1 MNASKN
7 CSCGHHHD
15 HGDHCETAR
24 RPRVC
29 DLKTEYLVNP
39 MGMDEP
45 APRFSYQLAGVQVQ
59 GARQIQVKDEFGAL
73 AWDSG
78 WVSDGR
84 SQQIAYEGKAL
95 RPFTRYTLRVRV
107 KDEAGKATSWS
118 EEDAWFET
126 GFLDAPWKHSKWI
139 TYWQGPRYDLAPQ
152 LFNHTITLPAK
163 KIAKARYYG
172 TALGVYEALIN
183 GQNVTDWVFTPGW
196 TNYFHRV
203 QYQCFDVTALLKKGD
218 NDLRITLGGGWFHGR
233 IAHHWN
239 NGEVPYGKNEMLRCE
254 IHVTFADG
262 STQVIGSS
270 QDFRTNNQGGPLRMS
285 DIYDGE
291 IYEAWRTPEWLEK
304 TGPWFPAIET
314 DTKTQVVW
322 NSGAPVRRLQVREPE
337 KITRRGGSTWVV
349 DFGQNLT
356 GRERLI
362 LHNTVKGQALVVKH
376 GEMLDADGS
385 VYVANL
391 RSAKALTVYTADTA
405 KVATYE
411 PTFTFFG
418 FRYLEISGWNGRLTK
433 KDVQAV
439 VISSDLPRTGL
450 FACSD
455 DMLNRLYEN
464 VGWGLR
470 SNFLDVPTDC
480 PQRDERFGWTGD
492 TQVFCNAATYNVW
505 APAFYAKWVTD
516 LNLGQRT
523 DGAYEFT
530 APGTTLS
537 PGRPATGW
545 GDAALIVPWR
555 LYVKYGETR
564 LLEKYFDN
572 MDRYLKLELANS
584 KGTCVV
590 DNLHFGDWLHID
602 APTSK
607 ALIGTAYFA
616 GSSRLLAR
624 IAKILG
630 KAGAARRLQAQYRK
644 ARKAFQEN
652 FLNKNGLKEKTQ
664 TACLLALH
672 FDLLPEE
679 LVLPTVKLL
688 VKDITVNRKLHL
700 STGFLGTPLL
710 LPVLTR
716 FGQLDLAY
724 DLLMQTTYPGW
735 LYPVTQGATTMWERW
750 NSYTRETG
758 FGNVDMNSF
767 NHYAYGA
774 VAEWFYETIAGIQP
788 IEDEPAALAFK
799 RFRLAPQPGKR
810 LDSASAVFFSP
821 YGMISSSWLRNRKKH
836 TITWSFTVPDNT
848 TAEITLPASEV
859 LDFSGTCELQHDTAG
874 NLLALPGEYE
884 VTFQLNH

>member
-1 MNASKN
+1 MV
-7 CSCGHHHD
+7 HHHA
-15 HGDHCETAR
+15 EE
-24 RPRVC
+24 PRHPHVC

-39 MGMDEP
+39 LGMDEP
-45 APRFSYQLAGVQVQ
+45 APRFSYQLAGVLAQT
-59 GARQIQVKDEFGAL
+59 ARQLRVRNDAGDVV
-73 AWDSG
+73 WDSG
-78 WVSDGR
+78 WVQDGS
-84 SQQIAYEGKAL
+84 SQQIAYAGKAL
-95 RPFTRYTLRVRV
+95 KPFTRYTWQVRV
-107 KDEAGKATSWS
+107 KDEAGQATAWSS
-118 EEDAWFET
+118 EEAWFET
-126 GFLDAPWKHSKWI
+126 GFLGTPWKHSKWI

-152 LFNHTITLPAK
+152 LFTHAFTLPAK

-172 TALGVYEALIN
+172 TALGVYETLIN
-183 GQNVTDWVFTPGW
+183 GQNITDWVFTPGW
-196 TNYFHRV
+196 TDYFHRV
-203 QYQCFDVTALLKKGD
+203 QYQCFDVTGLLQKGT
-218 NDLRITLGGGWFHGR
+218 NKLRITLGGGWFHGR

-239 NGEVPYGKNEMLRCE
+239 NGEIPYGKTEMLRCE

-270 QDFRTNNQGGPLRMS
+270 QDFQTNNLGGPLRMS

-314 DTKTQVVW
+314 DTKVQVVW
-322 NSGAPVRRLQVREPE
+322 NSGAPIRRLQTRSPE
-337 KITRRGGSTWVV
+337 KIIHRGGSTWVV

-362 LHNTVKGQALVVKH
+362 LHNTVKGQALVIKH
-376 GEMLDADGS
+376 GEMLDKDGS

-405 KVATYE
+405 EEATYE

-418 FRYLEISGWNGRLTK
+418 FRYLEISGWNGRLAK

-439 VISSDLPRTGL
+439 VLSSDLPRTGL
-450 FACSD
+450 FACNND
-455 DMLNRLYEN
+455 LLNQLYEN

-492 TQVFCNAATYNVW
+492 TQVFCNAATYNVF

-516 LNLGQRT
+516 LNLGQRP
-523 DGAYEFT
+523 DGAYKFA
-530 APGTTLS
+530 APDTTNS
-537 PGRPATGW
+537 PSKPATGW
-545 GDAALIVPWR
+545 GDAAIIVLWR
-555 LYVKYGETR
+555 LYVKYGDKR
-564 LLEKYFDN
+564 LLEKFFNN
-572 MDRYLKLELANS
+572 MDRYLKLELSNS

-590 DNLHFGDWLHID
+590 DNEHFGDWLHID

-624 IAKILG
+624 IAKVLG
-630 KAGAARRLQAQYRK
+630 KSNAARRLDMQYRK
-644 ARKAFQEN
+644 AREAFQQN
-652 FLNKNGLKEKTQ
+652 FLNAKGLTEKTQ

-679 LVLPTVKLL
+679 LVKPTVKLL

-724 DLLMQTTYPGW
+724 DLLLQTTYPGW
-735 LYPVTQGATTMWERW
+735 LYPITQGATTMWERW
-750 NSYTRETG
+750 NSYTHETG
-758 FGNVDMNSF
+758 FGDVNMNSF

-788 IEDEPAALAFK
+788 LEDNPETLAFK
-799 RFRLAPQPGKR
+799 HFRLAPQPGKR
-810 LDSASAVFFSP
+810 LDSANAVFFSP
-821 YGMISSSWLRNRKKH
+821 YGMIASSWMRDRRKN
-836 TITWSFTVPDNT
+836 TLTWSFTVPDNT
-848 TAEITLPASEV
+848 TAEITLPATEILS
-859 LDFSGTCELQHDTAG
+859 FSGNCELQHDADG
-874 NLLALPGEYE
+874 RLIALPGEYE
-884 VTFQLNH
+884 LVLNLKG